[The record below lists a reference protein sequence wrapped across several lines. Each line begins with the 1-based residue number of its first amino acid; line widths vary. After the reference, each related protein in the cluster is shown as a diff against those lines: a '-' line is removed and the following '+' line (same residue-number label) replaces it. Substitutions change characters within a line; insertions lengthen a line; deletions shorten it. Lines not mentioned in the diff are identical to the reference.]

1 MPARENNA
9 AEAPHTLESAKTL
22 PGCCGAAK
30 VIDGCNVAFYG
41 YQQANIFPSDR
52 KCLENEVDPFIIEW
66 LPGPGV
72 FSRATSNI

>member
-1 MPARENNA
+1 
-9 AEAPHTLESAKTL
+9 
-22 PGCCGAAK
+22 
-30 VIDGCNVAFYG
+30 VAFYG